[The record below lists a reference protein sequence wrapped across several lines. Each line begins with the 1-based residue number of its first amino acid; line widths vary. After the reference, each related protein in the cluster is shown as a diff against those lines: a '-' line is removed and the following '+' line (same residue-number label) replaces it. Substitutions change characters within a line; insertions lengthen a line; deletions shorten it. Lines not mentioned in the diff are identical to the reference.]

1 MAHSYKL
8 PCPACKKNATVAPG
22 LLTTR
27 FQRVRCPYCFYEWQ
41 ANKFMLIIGD
51 SPNRSPSQPGAQAPD
66 VSASRFDK
74 PNIDPTFDN
83 KNPENVQAPT
93 NVSPATSNQP
103 KNVNTATT
111 APSTSDVDDSD
122 LLAIDVSRMNDG
134 DYQEYQANQER
145 LKKFKRKV
153 KGQGGYAADDKYRG
167 QPRTIDWFTI
177 LGLLLGV
184 AVAVFLLLVLLII
197 FHPTIVRHI
206 PEAEDFYNWLSYI
219 LKKILKKFA
228 G

>member
-51 SPNRSPSQPGAQAPD
+51 SPNRNPSQPDAQATGE
-66 VSASRFDK
+66 SASRFDK
-74 PNIDPTFDN
+74 PNLGATFN
-83 KNPENVQAPT
+83 NNNSENFQAASPT
-93 NVSPATSNQP
+93 NVTQP
-103 KNVNTATT
+103 KNTGAASP
-111 APSTSDVDDSD
+111 APSTSDVDDSE

-153 KGQGGYAADDKYRG
+153 KGQGGYAVDNRNRG
-167 QPRTIDWFTI
+167 QPRSIDWFTI

-197 FHPTIVRHI
+197 FHPTIVRHV

-228 G
+228 P